1 MNFETIERN
10 TVGHI
15 VRHYSNSSLNED
27 YTCNWCYPP
36 LPFNTLSNNFQN
48 FWNWFHYEY
57 QAETYTARSVVAFN
71 LFEQLSNTPVSEHR
85 NNRLTRI
92 IYQLLSS
99 LRYRTIPFSS
109 DVIYLYVQGVSFETN
124 CFQQPVDQ
132 SISLKVYIKILNQ
145 DLIQIQR

>member
-1 MNFETIERN
+1 MNFEAIERN
-10 TVGHI
+10 TVEHI
-15 VRHYSNSSLNED
+15 VRHYSNSPLNED

-36 LPFNTLSNNFQN
+36 PPFDTLSTRFQN

-57 QAETYTARSVVAFN
+57 RAETYTERSVVAFN

-85 NNRLTRI
+85 NSRLTKI

-109 DVIYLYVQGVSFETN
+109 DVIYLYV
-124 CFQQPVDQ
+124 
-132 SISLKVYIKILNQ
+132 
-145 DLIQIQR
+145 